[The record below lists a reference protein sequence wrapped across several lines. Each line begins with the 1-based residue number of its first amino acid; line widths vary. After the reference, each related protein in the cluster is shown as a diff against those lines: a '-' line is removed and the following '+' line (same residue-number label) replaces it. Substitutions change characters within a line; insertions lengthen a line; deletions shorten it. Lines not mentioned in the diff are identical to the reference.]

1 MIVSVGAFVS
11 NLKGATLMQLEILP
25 VIGLAKYYSPP
36 SNSAREILKFP
47 TICRYIVKNKVIFTE
62 TIIHLNIGESG
73 GCSPLRCIILLTIF
87 FSQVIL
93 PKRCGMFKRCV
104 AKQGPAVSQG
114 MQNQQGNLTH
124 IYFRL
129 IFNG

>member
-1 MIVSVGAFVS
+1 
-11 NLKGATLMQLEILP
+11 MQLEILP

-47 TICRYIVKNKVIFTE
+47 TICRYIVKNKVIFKSDSHSSCVIYTE